1 MKKNYTSAEILDMA
15 IKKAAASYYADLDR
29 NGEVDAA
36 DARIALRREKG
47 LDGAAGE
54 SGSAPNGSAA
64 SAGNGKTGTGAFGG
78 YDGGES
84 SLIKKELL
92 DSVIADTG
100 RSYDITA
107 DKLYDEYRR
116 EYEKNAGLAAKDAY
130 GTAAAGTGGYGS
142 SYAAGAAADAYG
154 RYLSALADK
163 LPEFAE
169 SAAAVKKS
177 GIQSRLNVLSE
188 MRRGESE
195 EYSRYSD
202 SVKNAWTAAENGDY
216 SFLEALGMD
225 TSGMREDKAMNE
237 ALSAAKY
244 GDYSGLKYM
253 GVDTSAVEYADL
265 LDTAAKI
272 AKQGD
277 YSFLEALGVDVGGLK
292 SKDKLEKALALAKY
306 GDYSLLGDFSSNIA
320 SIKEKINFT
329 VQRGAASAYA
339 AGGYRGLVGYLDR
352 QINYGQITE
361 KGKEQIINALTR
373 G

>member
-1 MKKNYTSAEILDMA
+1 M
-15 IKKAAASYYADLDR
+15 
-29 NGEVDAA
+29 
-36 DARIALRREKG
+36 
-47 LDGAAGE
+47 
-54 SGSAPNGSAA
+54 
-64 SAGNGKTGTGAFGG
+64 
-78 YDGGES
+78 
-84 SLIKKELL
+84 
-92 DSVIADTG
+92 
-100 RSYDITA
+100 
-107 DKLYDEYRR
+107 
-116 EYEKNAGLAAKDAY
+116 
-130 GTAAAGTGGYGS
+130 
-142 SYAAGAAADAYG
+142 
-154 RYLSALADK
+154 
-163 LPEFAE
+163 
-169 SAAAVKKS
+169 KKS
-177 GIQSRLNVLSE
+177 GIQSKLNVLSE

-339 AGGYRGLVGYLDR
+339 AGGYRGLVSYLDR

>member
-29 NGEVDAA
+29 NGEVDVA

-244 GDYSGLKYM
+244 GDYS
-253 GVDTSAVEYADL
+253 
-265 LDTAAKI
+265 
-272 AKQGD
+272 
-277 YSFLEALGVDVGGLK
+277 
-292 SKDKLEKALALAKY
+292 
-306 GDYSLLGDFSSNIA
+306 LLGDFSSNIA